1 MSALALIGNLAVDRI
16 AGGTPRA
23 GGGVFH
29 GARAA
34 ARVGADAVVVTR
46 CAARDRDVVLVPL
59 EATGVPVLCTDAH
72 ETTAFSFHY
81 DGDRRVMTVD
91 AVGDPWSV
99 EDVDGWAADGLRDAR
114 WVLVAGLLRSHFP
127 ADTLA
132 ALARGGRRLLLD
144 GQGILRVA
152 RPGPLERDADVDGGA
167 LRHLA
172 ALKLSEGEARILAG
186 SLEPEALR
194 ALGVPEVLVTLGSRG
209 ALVVTPEIEAPI
221 APHPVPEAADPTGA
235 GDAFSLAY
243 IDARAREVDPVPA
256 AEWAARVASEV
267 IAGR

>member
-16 AGGTPRA
+16 GAGAPRA

-34 ARVGADAVVVTR
+34 ERVGADAVVVTR
-46 CAARDRDVVLVPL
+46 CAEADRDVALAPL
-59 EATGVPVLCTDAH
+59 EATGIPVLCADAH

-81 DGDRRVMTVD
+81 DGDRRVMSVD
-91 AVGDPWSV
+91 AVGDPWTV
-99 EDVDGWAADGLRDAR
+99 PDVDGWAAEALRDAR

-127 ADTLA
+127 ADTLV

-152 RPGPLERDADVDGGA
+152 RRGPLERDSHVDRRA
-167 LRHLA
+167 LEHLT

-186 SLEPEALR
+186 TIEVDALR
-194 ALGVPEVLVTLGSRG
+194 ALGVPEILVTLGSRG
-209 ALVVTPEIEAPI
+209 ALVVTRETAAPI
-221 APHPVPEAADPTGA
+221 APHPVPAGADPTGA

-243 IDARAREVDPVPA
+243 LDARVRGLDPVPA
-256 AEWAARVASEV
+256 AEWAARIASEV
-267 IAGR
+267 IAER